1 MATHDVN
8 NPLASGELAKSSGA
22 FKPKGPAGTDKTT
35 VNGRVQRPNAENR
48 AIQETAAQPAGDVF
62 ESTENIRIAAEMTE
76 LIENTEPEPREDAV
90 NSARERVQSGY
101 YNTREFLGRLA
112 AKLIDTGTGISG

>member
-1 MATHDVN
+1 MAIHDVN

-22 FKPKGPAGTDKTT
+22 FKPKGPASTDKTT
-35 VNGRVQRPNAENR
+35 GNERVQRSNAENR
-48 AIQETAAQPAGDVF
+48 TIQETAAQPAGDVF
-62 ESTENIRIAAEMTE
+62 ESTENIRIAAELTE
-76 LIENTEPEPREDAV
+76 SIGNTEPEPREDEV

-101 YNTREFLGRLA
+101 YNTGEFLGRLA